1 MTPGETSVLEVE
13 GLTIQLKEGTRRVI
27 VEDFSATLGPAG
39 SMAIVGRSGTGKSL
53 SVKAMLGL
61 LDPRTFTV
69 TGSVV
74 LGGTDI
80 LRMPPRK
87 RRRYI
92 SSTASLVFQNPTR
105 ALNPTMTVGRQITEA
120 MTNAGPRSD
129 RLGRADAQTRAIGL
143 MRDVGIANPELRFHA
158 FPHQLSGGMR
168 QRVVIAI
175 ALACDPVVMFCDE
188 PTSSLDVTTQ
198 ALVMDL
204 LQELRRS
211 RGIATV
217 LVTHD
222 LALASSQVDEVTV
235 MHGGRVV
242 ESMSSRAFAQRAA
255 MPYTR
260 DLIRSVPNSLDR
272 RLPLV
277 IEVLPGRSRTAVTG
291 CSYQPYCVFAD
302 ALCAEVPPLVP
313 LNSDPLDPLGE
324 DHRIRCWHPVEPV
337 AIAASAA
344 AATVTAATTV
354 AAAAATEN
362 RTATEARERTANP

>member
-1 MTPGETSVLEVE
+1 MMPGETPVLEVE
-13 GLTIQLKEGTRRVI
+13 GLTIQLKEGSRRVI
-27 VEDFSATLGPAG
+27 VEDFSVTVGPAG

-61 LDPRTFTV
+61 LDSRTFEV

-80 LRMPPRK
+80 LRMPPRR

-92 SSTASLVFQNPTR
+92 STTASLVFQNPTR

-120 MTNAGPRSD
+120 MTSAGPRE
-129 RLGRADAQTRAIGL
+129 RRVGRADAQKRAIAL

-168 QRVVIAI
+168 QRIVIAI

-204 LQELRRS
+204 LQELRLS

-242 ESMSSRAFAQRAA
+242 ESMSSRGFAQRAA

-260 DLIRSVPNSLDR
+260 DLIRSVPNSGDR

-277 IEVLPGRSRTAVTG
+277 IDVLPGRERTATSG

-302 ALCAEVPPLVP
+302 AKCAEVPPLEA
-313 LNSDPLDPLGE
+313 LSADPLSADPTE
-324 DHRIRCWHPVEPV
+324 AAHRIRCWHPVLTDDLARTVETAEP
-337 AIAASAA
+337 A
-344 AATVTAATTV
+344 
-354 AAAAATEN
+354 
-362 RTATEARERTANP
+362 ERIRP